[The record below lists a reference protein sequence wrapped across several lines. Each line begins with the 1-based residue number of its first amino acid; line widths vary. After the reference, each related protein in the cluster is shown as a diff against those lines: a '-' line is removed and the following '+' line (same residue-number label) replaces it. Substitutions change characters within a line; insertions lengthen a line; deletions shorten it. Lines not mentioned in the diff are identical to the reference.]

1 MVTFGIV
8 GVGWRT
14 EFYLRIAQACPDRFS
29 VTGIVGRTPEKAQE
43 VAGRFGV
50 PLLSSVD
57 ELARTHPLFI
67 VTSVP
72 WDVNYL
78 LLKQLAA
85 RDIPVLSETPP
96 ARSIEEMSEL
106 CQLVKQGAKI
116 QVAEQYF
123 LQPHHAARLAFVR
136 SGKLGRVSQAQV
148 SVAHGYHGMSLIRR
162 FLGIEFENAEI
173 TATSFT
179 SPIIEGP
186 GRAGLPATENIIESS
201 QTIAWLNFGD
211 RFGVFDF
218 TGRQYFASIRDPRI
232 LVRGERGE
240 IVNDTAS
247 YLQDFRTPTRITFTR
262 NVAGEHGNLEGH
274 FLRGIQAG
282 ESWVYRNP
290 VAPAR
295 LFDDEIAIADC
306 LLKMAEYVSTG
317 KDFYSLAE
325 ACQDRYLD
333 LAVEEAVRE
342 RRTVRTETQG
352 WATDGDS
359 RRK

>member
-1 MVTFGIV
+1 MIQFGIV
-8 GVGWRT
+8 GTGWRA
-14 EFYLRIAQACPDRFS
+14 EFFLRIARACPDRFS
-29 VTGIVGRTPEKAQE
+29 VLGLVGRTPEKARE
-43 VAGRFGV
+43 VAARFGV
-50 PLLSSVD
+50 PLFSSVED
-57 ELARTHPLFI
+57 LVRTKPLFV

-72 WDVNYL
+72 RDVNFF

-85 RDIPVLSETPP
+85 LGVPALSETPP

-106 CQLVKQGAKI
+106 CELVKQGSKI

-136 SGKLGRVSQAQV
+136 SGKIGRVSQAQV

-162 FLGIEFENAEI
+162 FLGVGFENAEI
-173 TATSFT
+173 TATSFA
-179 SPIIEGP
+179 SPLIEGA
-186 GRAGLPATENIIESS
+186 GRAGLPVLENVVEAG
-201 QTIAWLNFGD
+201 QTMAWLNFGD
-211 RFGVFDF
+211 RLGVFDF
-218 TGRQYFASIRDPRI
+218 SGCQYFASIRDPRL

-240 IVNDTAS
+240 IFNDTAT
-247 YLQDFRTPTRITFTR
+247 YLQDFRTPIRVAFTR
-262 NVAGEHGNLEGH
+262 QVAGEHGNLEGH
-274 FLRGIQAG
+274 HLRGIQAG

-306 LLKMAEYVSTG
+306 LLKMADHVSTG
-317 KDFYSLAE
+317 QDFYPLAE

-342 RRTVRTETQG
+342 KRTVRTETQA
-352 WATDGDS
+352 WA
-359 RRK
+359 

>member
-1 MVTFGIV
+1 MIRFGIV

-29 VTGIVGRTPEKAQE
+29 VVGIVGRTPEKAQE
-43 VAGRFGV
+43 VAARFGV
-50 PLLSSVD
+50 PLFSSVED
-57 ELARTHPLFI
+57 LARTNPLFV

-72 WDVNYL
+72 WDVNFH
-78 LLKQLAA
+78 LLKQLASLG
-85 RDIPVLSETPP
+85 IPALSETPP
-96 ARSIEEMSEL
+96 ARGIDEMSEL
-106 CQLVKQGAKI
+106 CELVKRGAKI

-136 SGKLGRVSQAQV
+136 SGKIGRVSQAQV
-148 SVAHGYHGMSLIRR
+148 SACHGYHGMSLIRR
-162 FLGIEFENAEI
+162 FLGIGFENAEI

-186 GRAGLPATENIIESS
+186 HRAGPPAQEKVVEAV
-201 QTIAWLNFGD
+201 QTLAWLNFGD
-211 RFGVFDF
+211 RLGVFDF
-218 TGRQYFASIRDPRI
+218 TSRQYFASIRDPRI
-232 LVRGERGE
+232 LIRGDRGE
-240 IVNDTAS
+240 ILHDTAS
-247 YLQDFRTPTRITFTR
+247 YLQDFRTPIRVAFTR

-274 FLRGIQAG
+274 YLRGIQAG

-306 LLKMAEYVSTG
+306 LLKMAEHVATG
-317 KDFYSLAE
+317 QDFYPLAE

-342 RRTVRTETQG
+342 KRTVRTETQS
-352 WATDGDS
+352 WA
-359 RRK
+359 